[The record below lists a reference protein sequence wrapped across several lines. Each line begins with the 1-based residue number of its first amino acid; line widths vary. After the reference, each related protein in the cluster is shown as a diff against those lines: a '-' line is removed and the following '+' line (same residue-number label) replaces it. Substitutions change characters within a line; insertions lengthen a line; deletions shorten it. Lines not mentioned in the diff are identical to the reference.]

1 MDFPFNKPSIFWGVP
16 AYVETQKICLKGSN
30 YPWSIYIRR
39 HIHVLDT
46 YTLFHNDKVGRP
58 LLHHRGSSV
67 ADELLHGDLVDDFLG
82 QHVAEQADGRD
93 AAAAWSMISSSK
105 MIVKWALIVAY
116 SVYTHIYIYIIRE
129 RETIVRIDEAMNELE
144 DDSLG
149 SKVVKNQN

>member
-1 MDFPFNKPSIFWGVP
+1 MIK
-16 AYVETQKICLKGSN
+16 KILSLSNYIYCIYIYIYICTVYIYMCVCRERERTN

-105 MIVKWALIVAY
+105 MIVK
-116 SVYTHIYIYIIRE
+116 
-129 RETIVRIDEAMNELE
+129 
-144 DDSLG
+144 
-149 SKVVKNQN
+149 